1 MLSVEEELIGP
12 IASKRAFVGRC
23 PSVTQKVKG
32 RQPYWSPTCT
42 REDEFTAA
50 ATEGW
55 VEANPNNFQN
65 EFWLLHKAFIE
76 LVTSLAV
83 NLFEGTLVR
92 KLTLSLPPPLHYW
105 GLFNIANIFP
115 DSQNVFLRFAQ
126 PCVVKYPILYRVFFL
141 TKKLKYVKPRFSES
155 TLT

>member
-50 ATEGW
+50 LQQRAEW
-55 VEANPNNFQN
+55 
-65 EFWLLHKAFIE
+65 
-76 LVTSLAV
+76 
-83 NLFEGTLVR
+83 
-92 KLTLSLPPPLHYW
+92 
-105 GLFNIANIFP
+105 
-115 DSQNVFLRFAQ
+115 
-126 PCVVKYPILYRVFFL
+126 
-141 TKKLKYVKPRFSES
+141 KP
-155 TLT
+155 TLTIFKTSFGCFIKPSLNW